1 MIKLAAVAQAVSV
14 FAACWAIIAGI
25 GAWKREFVGKRQIE
39 LAEQVLAKFF
49 EIRDA
54 VAHIRNPF
62 SQKDEGSTRQR
73 GDHETQVE
81 TDLLNRGY
89 IVIER
94 YTKREAVFAEFNTLK
109 YRFMASFGPETENI
123 FLDTNQTVY
132 SIFGSARILATHYW
146 KQQGRVP
153 MDPEFQKHLD
163 EMYKHE
169 GILWETGDEND
180 EIKQRLNAIQ
190 AKLEAAVAPCFKEP
204 MGIFY
209 TLLTLLTRRSR

>member
-1 MIKLAAVAQAVSV
+1 MIEAATIAQAVSV

-39 LAEQVLAKFF
+39 LAELVLAKFF

-54 VAHIRNPF
+54 VTHIRNPF
-62 SQKDEGSTRQR
+62 SRNDEGSTRQR
-73 GDHETQVE
+73 GDYETSDE

-109 YRFMASFGPETENI
+109 YRFMASFGPETEEI
-123 FLDTNQTVY
+123 FLDTNKTVH
-132 SIFGSARILATHYW
+132 SIFSSARILATHYW
-146 KQQGRVP
+146 KRQGRVP
-153 MDPEFQKHLD
+153 MEGAEFQKHLD
-163 EMYKHE
+163 EMHKHE
-169 GILWETGDEND
+169 GIFWETGDEND
-180 EIKQRLNAIQ
+180 EIKRRLNAIQ

-204 MGIFY
+204 MSLY
-209 TLLTLLTRRSR
+209 TLLTRRWQ